1 MGPQFSFIQR
11 VRHFFFVSTVHV
23 RAMDEKRRIQIWT
36 PNFSGNNLFWIL
48 KEKSFG
54 FCSTSI

>member
-11 VRHFFFVSTVHV
+11 VRHCFFFVSTVHV
-23 RAMDEKRRIQIWT
+23 RAMDGKRRIQIWT

-48 KEKSFG
+48 KEKSF
-54 FCSTSI
+54 